1 MATMKIKEWML
12 RSKKSLVLGILAVAM
27 LFGSFTFTPIAYAF
41 DWYKFL
47 GLKDVDTEKAIVF
60 LKNEWIQYADFLGSI
75 WQTIQGGII
84 KTLLYIV
91 SALEGLIPDTFSFFD
106 VLKDAGLNDFASS
119 IIKGLFYALF
129 VLVVVWLGI
138 RTIIQHKPPRFKS
151 VGVNII
157 VMIGLLGGL
166 NELMADMQKISTDFF
181 SETTNTSKTKDG
193 LAWDLV
199 KQNTADLIY
208 LSKTGFD
215 PIRGKKENE
224 PAISSTDN
232 KPKNGMGKEVFLQA
246 NLGDIVTPESIE
258 DLSKQD
264 GIPEETKFLSYKITN
279 DGDKEVIE
287 EIKNSVFNPFKDKFP
302 GGYVRYPMNFGTIFL
317 GLLALGVAY
326 LFTVFVFVMTIF
338 EIAMKKIIAP
348 IVFVTD
354 IETGEK
360 TKMVM
365 QDIFKGFLIFAFTG
379 LNLRFYTI
387 IVNYLAEKNIN
398 AFLYIVAMV
407 CLTVALIKG
416 SESIL
421 KYFGVDVGLKEGKNH
436 LMGMVGGAMAAKG
449 AVKGVGRMFSG
460 AKNLMS
466 GGSGQTREDTPKRS
480 EMDSNHESA
489 DLHGE
494 QKNNAK
500 GGGMQAKKFAR
511 NTGAALSYATNRG
524 VGGMMNDAGNKVA
537 ETVGG
542 AVDKGKEKV
551 SGVAKGVSD
560 GVKGTVSE
568 FKSGQ
573 EQGKEKAQENADR
586 QTLNT
591 IGKGIQNNA
600 NAGIEPSASPKMAN
614 RSNVASISNEG
625 QQGNVK
631 GERQTAEREIELQ
644 NKLRN
649 TGREESQQGNVK
661 GERQTAEREIELQNK
676 LRNTG
681 REESQQGNVK
691 GERQTAER
699 EIELQNKLR
708 NTGREESQQGN
719 VKGER
724 QTAEREIEL
733 QNKLRN
739 TGREEGQQ
747 GNVKGERQ
755 TAEREIELQNKLRNT
770 GREEGQQGNVKGERQ
785 IAEREIEL
793 QNKLRNTGGTEA
805 SQGNIKSGTQ
815 TVQRDVNVQDTLRN
829 TGGTGT
835 INSDAKAGVA
845 TVQRDVNVQNNV
857 RGSEAVNNDV
867 KAGSTTVQRD
877 VNVQNNIRGN
887 EAVEHTA
894 RAGAAT
900 VQRDVNVQNN
910 VRGSEAV
917 NNDVKAGS
925 TTVQRDVNV
934 QNNIRGN
941 EAVEHTARAGA
952 ATVQRDVN
960 VQNNVRGSEAVNN
973 DVKAGS
979 TTVQRDVNVQNNIR
993 GNEAV
998 EHTARAGAATVQRD
1012 VNVQNNVRGS
1022 EAVNND
1028 VKAGS
1033 TTVQRDVNVQ
1043 NNIRGNEA
1051 VEHTARAGAATVQRD
1066 VNVQNNVRGNEAV
1079 EHTAR
1084 AGAATVQRDVNV
1096 QDNVVERTKSG
1107 LRQRGSKHNR
1117 TDQLRRK

>member
-1 MATMKIKEWML
+1 MATMKIKEWFFQ
-12 RSKKSLVLGILAVAM
+12 SKKALVIGFLAVIT
-27 LFGSFTFTPIAYAF
+27 LFVSFTFTPIAYAF

-47 GLKDVDTEKAIVF
+47 NLEDVDSEKAIAF
-60 LKNEWIQYADFLGSI
+60 LKNDWIQYADFLGSI

-129 VLVVVWLGI
+129 VLVFVWLGI

-215 PIRGKKENE
+215 PIQNKKENE

-246 NLGDIVTPESIE
+246 NLGDVVTSETIDKLKKVE
-258 DLSKQD
+258 
-264 GIPEETKFLSYKITN
+264 GIPEETKFLTYKITN

-287 EIKNSVFNPFKDKFP
+287 EIKDSVFNPFKSQFP
-302 GGYVRYPMNFGTIFL
+302 GGYVRYPMNFGTIFW

-365 QDIFKGFLIFAFTG
+365 QDIFKGFLVFAFTG

-449 AVKGVGRMFSG
+449 AVKGAGRMFSG

-480 EMDSNHESA
+480 EMDSNHEGA
-489 DLHGE
+489 DSQGE
-494 QKNNAK
+494 QKNTAK
-500 GGGMQAKKFAR
+500 GGGMQTKKLAR
-511 NTGAALSYATNRG
+511 NTGAAMSYAANRG
-524 VGGMMNDAGNKVA
+524 
-537 ETVGG
+537 VGG

-560 GVKGTVSE
+560 SVKGTVSE

-573 EQGKEKAQENADR
+573 AEGKEKAQENADR

-614 RSNVASISNEG
+614 RPNVASISNEG

-644 NKLRN
+644 NR
-649 TGREESQQGNVK
+649 
-661 GERQTAEREIELQNK
+661 
-676 LRNTG
+676 
-681 REESQQGNVK
+681 
-691 GERQTAER
+691 
-699 EIELQNKLR
+699 
-708 NTGREESQQGN
+708 
-719 VKGER
+719 
-724 QTAEREIEL
+724 
-733 QNKLRN
+733 LRN

-770 GREEGQQGNVKGERQ
+770 GREEPQQGNVKGERQ
-785 IAEREIEL
+785 TAEREIEL
-793 QNKLRNTGGTEA
+793 QNKLRNTGREELQ
-805 SQGNIKSGTQ
+805 QGNVKGERQ
-815 TVQRDVNVQDTLRN
+815 T
-829 TGGTGT
+829 
-835 INSDAKAGVA
+835 A
-845 TVQRDVNVQNNV
+845 
-857 RGSEAVNNDV
+857 
-867 KAGSTTVQRD
+867 
-877 VNVQNNIRGN
+877 
-887 EAVEHTA
+887 
-894 RAGAAT
+894 
-900 VQRDVNVQNN
+900 
-910 VRGSEAV
+910 
-917 NNDVKAGS
+917 
-925 TTVQRDVNV
+925 
-934 QNNIRGN
+934 
-941 EAVEHTARAGA
+941 
-952 ATVQRDVN
+952 
-960 VQNNVRGSEAVNN
+960 
-973 DVKAGS
+973 
-979 TTVQRDVNVQNNIR
+979 
-993 GNEAV
+993 
-998 EHTARAGAATVQRD
+998 
-1012 VNVQNNVRGS
+1012 
-1022 EAVNND
+1022 
-1028 VKAGS
+1028 
-1033 TTVQRDVNVQ
+1033 
-1043 NNIRGNEA
+1043 
-1051 VEHTARAGAATVQRD
+1051 
-1066 VNVQNNVRGNEAV
+1066 
-1079 EHTAR
+1079 
-1084 AGAATVQRDVNV
+1084 
-1096 QDNVVERTKSG
+1096 
-1107 LRQRGSKHNR
+1107 
-1117 TDQLRRK
+1117 

>member
-1 MATMKIKEWML
+1 MATMKIKEWIL
-12 RSKKSLVLGILAVAM
+12 RSKKSLVIGVLAVAM

-47 GLKDVDTEKAIVF
+47 GLKDVDTEKAIAF

-215 PIRGKKENE
+215 PIRGEKENE

-302 GGYVRYPMNFGTIFL
+302 GGYVRYPMNFGTIFW

-365 QDIFKGFLIFAFTG
+365 QDIFKGFLVFAFTG

-436 LMGMVGGAMAAKG
+436 LMGLVGGAMAAKG
-449 AVKGVGRMFSG
+449 AVKGAGRMFSG

-480 EMDSNHESA
+480 EMDSNHEGA
-489 DLHGE
+489 DSQGE
-494 QKNNAK
+494 QKNTAK
-500 GGGMQAKKFAR
+500 SGMQAKKLAR

-573 EQGKEKAQENADR
+573 AQGKEKAQENADR

-600 NAGIEPSASPKMAN
+600 NAGVEPSASPKMAN
-614 RSNVASISNEG
+614 RPNIASISNEG

-649 TGREESQQGNVK
+649 TGREEPQQGNVKGERQTAEREIELPNKLRNTGREEPQQGNVKGERQTVEREIELQNKLRNTGREEPQQGNVK

-681 REESQQGNVK
+681 REEPQQGNVK

-699 EIELQNKLR
+699 EIEMQNKLR
-708 NTGREESQQGN
+708 NTGKEESQQGN

-724 QTAEREIEL
+724 QTAEREIE
-733 QNKLRN
+733 
-739 TGREEGQQ
+739 
-747 GNVKGERQ
+747 
-755 TAEREIELQNKLRNT
+755 I
-770 GREEGQQGNVKGERQ
+770 
-785 IAEREIEL
+785 

-805 SQGNIKSGTQ
+805 SQGNMKSGTQ

-829 TGGTGT
+829 TGGTGS
-835 INSDAKAGVA
+835 INSDTKAGVA

-857 RGSEAVNNDV
+857 RGSEAVDN
-867 KAGSTTVQRD
+867 TV
-877 VNVQNNIRGN
+877 
-887 EAVEHTA
+887 

-910 VRGSEAV
+910 VRGSNEATSDIKAGAATIQRDVNVQNNVRGSEAV
-917 NNDVKAGS
+917 ESTVRAGA

-934 QNNIRGN
+934 QNNVRGSNEATSDVKVGATTVQRDVNVQNNVRGN
-941 EAVEHTARAGA
+941 NEATSDVKVGA
-952 ATVQRDVN
+952 TTVQRDVN
-960 VQNNVRGSEAVNN
+960 VQNNVRGSEAV
-973 DVKAGS
+973 DH
-979 TTVQRDVNVQNNIR
+979 TV
-993 GNEAV
+993 
-998 EHTARAGAATVQRD
+998 RAGATTVQRD

-1022 EAVNND
+1022 EAVD
-1028 VKAGS
+1028 HTVRAGS

-1043 NNIRGNEA
+1043 E
-1051 VEHTARAGAATVQRD
+1051 
-1066 VNVQNNVRGNEAV
+1066 
-1079 EHTAR
+1079 
-1084 AGAATVQRDVNV
+1084 
-1096 QDNVVERTKSG
+1096 NVVERTRSG
-1107 LRQRGSKHNR
+1107 LRQRGSKQNR

>member
-1 MATMKIKEWML
+1 MTTMKIKKWL
-12 RSKKSLVLGILAVAM
+12 FQSKKALVIGILAVIT
-27 LFGSFTFTPIAYAF
+27 LFVSFTFTPIAYAF

-47 GLKDVDTEKAIVF
+47 GLKDVDTEKAITF

-75 WQTIQGGII
+75 WQSIQGGII

-151 VGVNII
+151 VGINII

-166 NELMADMQKISTDFF
+166 NELMADMQKMSTDFF
-181 SETTNTSKTKDG
+181 SETTNSSKTKEG

-246 NLGDIVTPESIE
+246 NLGDIVTPEAIE

-287 EIKNSVFNPFKDKFP
+287 EIKNSAFNPFKSQFP
-302 GGYVRYPMNFGTIFL
+302 GGYVRYPMNFGTIFW

-338 EIAMKKIIAP
+338 EIAMKKVIAP

-365 QDIFKGFLIFAFTG
+365 QDIFKGFLVFAFTG
-379 LNLRFYTI
+379 LNLRVYTI
-387 IVNYLAEKNIN
+387 IVNYLAEKEIN
-398 AFLYIVAMV
+398 SFLYIVAMV
-407 CLTVALIKG
+407 CLTVALING

-449 AVKGVGRMFSG
+449 AIKGAGRMFSG

-480 EMDSNHESA
+480 EMDSNHEGAESQ
-489 DLHGE
+489 GE
-494 QKNNAK
+494 QKNTAK

-511 NTGAALSYATNRG
+511 NTGAAMSYAANRG

-560 GVKGTVSE
+560 SVKGTVSE

-573 EQGKEKAQENADR
+573 AEGKEKAQENADR
-586 QTLNT
+586 QTLNA

-600 NAGIEPSASPKMAN
+600 NAGIEPSNSPKMTN
-614 RSNVASISNEG
+614 RSTADSISNEP

-631 GERQTAEREIELQ
+631 NERQTAEREIELQ

-649 TGREESQQGNVK
+649 TGREEAQQGNVK
-661 GERQTAEREIELQNK
+661 
-676 LRNTG
+676 
-681 REESQQGNVK
+681 S
-691 GERQTAER
+691 
-699 EIELQNKLR
+699 
-708 NTGREESQQGN
+708 
-719 VKGER
+719 ER

-785 IAEREIEL
+785 TAEREIEL

-805 SQGNIKSGTQ
+805 SQGNMKSGSQ
-815 TVQRDVNVQDTLRN
+815 TVQRDVNVLDTLRS

-845 TVQRDVNVQNNV
+845 TIQRDVNVQNNI
-857 RGSEAVNNDV
+857 RGSEAVDSNV
-867 KAGSTTVQRD
+867 RAGSTTVQRD
-877 VNVQNNIRGN
+877 VNVQNN
-887 EAVEHTA
+887 
-894 RAGAAT
+894 
-900 VQRDVNVQNN
+900 
-910 VRGSEAV
+910 
-917 NNDVKAGS
+917 
-925 TTVQRDVNV
+925 
-934 QNNIRGN
+934 
-941 EAVEHTARAGA
+941 
-952 ATVQRDVN
+952 
-960 VQNNVRGSEAVNN
+960 
-973 DVKAGS
+973 
-979 TTVQRDVNVQNNIR
+979 
-993 GNEAV
+993 
-998 EHTARAGAATVQRD
+998 
-1012 VNVQNNVRGS
+1012 
-1022 EAVNND
+1022 
-1028 VKAGS
+1028 
-1033 TTVQRDVNVQ
+1033 
-1043 NNIRGNEA
+1043 
-1051 VEHTARAGAATVQRD
+1051 
-1066 VNVQNNVRGNEAV
+1066 
-1079 EHTAR
+1079 
-1084 AGAATVQRDVNV
+1084 
-1096 QDNVVERTKSG
+1096 
-1107 LRQRGSKHNR
+1107 
-1117 TDQLRRK
+1117 

>member
-1 MATMKIKEWML
+1 MTTMKIKEWL
-12 RSKKSLVLGILAVAM
+12 FQSKKALVTGFLAVIT
-27 LFGSFTFTPIAYAF
+27 LFVSFIFAPIAYAF

-47 GLKDVDTEKAIVF
+47 GIDGVDSEKAIAF
-60 LKNEWIQYADFLGSI
+60 LKNDWIQYADLLGTI

-151 VGVNII
+151 VGINIL

-166 NELMADMQKISTDFF
+166 NELMADMQKMSTDFF
-181 SETTNTSKTKDG
+181 SETTNTSKTKEG

-215 PIRGKKENE
+215 SIQGKKENE
-224 PAISSTDN
+224 PAISTTDN
-232 KPKNGMGKEVFLQA
+232 KLKNGMGKDVFLKA
-246 NLGDIVTPESIE
+246 NLGDVVTSETIE
-258 DLSKQD
+258 KLENQQ
-264 GIPEETKFLSYKITN
+264 GVPEETKFLNYKITN

-287 EIKNSVFNPFKDKFP
+287 KIKDSVFNPFKSQFP
-302 GGYVRYPMNFGTIFL
+302 GGYVRYPMNFGTIFW

-338 EIAMKKIIAP
+338 EIAMKKVIAP

-365 QDIFKGFLIFAFTG
+365 QDIFKGFLVFAFTG
-379 LNLRFYTI
+379 LNLRVYTI
-387 IVNYLAEKNIN
+387 IVNYLAEKEIN
-398 AFLYIVAMV
+398 SFLYIVAMV
-407 CLTVALIKG
+407 CLTVALING

-449 AVKGVGRMFSG
+449 AIKGAGRMFSG

-480 EMDSNHESA
+480 EMDSNHEGAESK
-489 DLHGE
+489 GE
-494 QKNNAK
+494 QKNTAK

-511 NTGAALSYATNRG
+511 NTGAAMSYAANRG

-551 SGVAKGVSD
+551 SGVAKGVSE

-573 EQGKEKAQENADR
+573 AQGKEKAQENADR

-600 NAGIEPSASPKMAN
+600 NAGIETSASPNMAN
-614 RSNVASISNEG
+614 RSTASSISNEP

-649 TGREESQQGNVK
+649 TGSAEGQQGNVKSERQTAEREIELQSKLRNTGSAEASQGNVKSERQTAEREIELQNKLRNTGSAEAQQGNVK

-681 REESQQGNVK
+681 SAEAQQGNVK

-708 NTGREESQQGN
+708 NTGSAEAQQGN
-719 VKGER
+719 IKSER
-724 QTAEREIEL
+724 QT
-733 QNKLRN
+733 
-739 TGREEGQQ
+739 
-747 GNVKGERQ
+747 
-755 TAEREIELQNKLRNT
+755 
-770 GREEGQQGNVKGERQ
+770 
-785 IAEREIEL
+785 AEREIEL

-805 SQGNIKSGTQ
+805 SQGNMKSESQ
-815 TVQRDVNVQDTLRN
+815 TVQREVNVQDTLRS

-845 TVQRDVNVQNNV
+845 TIQRDVNVQNNIRGSEAVDSNVRAGSTTVQRDVNVQNNVRGSEAVESAVRAGSTTVQRDVNVQNNVRGSEAVESSVRVGSTTVQRDVNVQNNV
-857 RGSEAVNNDV
+857 RGSEAVNH
-867 KAGSTTVQRD
+867 TV
-877 VNVQNNIRGN
+877 
-887 EAVEHTA
+887 
-894 RAGAAT
+894 RAGATT

-910 VRGSEAV
+910 VRGSSEVTA
-917 NNDVKAGS
+917 DVRVG
-925 TTVQRDVNV
+925 TT
-934 QNNIRGN
+934 
-941 EAVEHTARAGA
+941 
-952 ATVQRDVN
+952 
-960 VQNNVRGSEAVNN
+960 
-973 DVKAGS
+973 
-979 TTVQRDVNVQNNIR
+979 
-993 GNEAV
+993 
-998 EHTARAGAATVQRD
+998 
-1012 VNVQNNVRGS
+1012 
-1022 EAVNND
+1022 
-1028 VKAGS
+1028 
-1033 TTVQRDVNVQ
+1033 
-1043 NNIRGNEA
+1043 
-1051 VEHTARAGAATVQRD
+1051 
-1066 VNVQNNVRGNEAV
+1066 
-1079 EHTAR
+1079 
-1084 AGAATVQRDVNV
+1084 TVQRDVNV
-1096 QDNVVERTKSG
+1096 QDNVKEVRKSR
-1107 LRQRGSKHNR
+1107 LRPRGSTQNR
-1117 TDQLRRK
+1117 TDQLRRR

>member
-708 NTGREESQQGN
+708 NTGREE
-719 VKGER
+719 
-724 QTAEREIEL
+724 
-733 QNKLRN
+733 
-739 TGREEGQQ
+739 GQQ

>member
-1 MATMKIKEWML
+1 MTTMKIKEWFFQ
-12 RSKKSLVLGILAVAM
+12 SKKAVVIGFLAVIT
-27 LFGSFTFTPIAYAF
+27 LFVSFTFTPIVYAF

-47 GLKDVDTEKAIVF
+47 GLKDVDTEKAIAF

-91 SALEGLIPDTFSFFD
+91 SALEGLIPDTFSFFE

-215 PIRGKKENE
+215 PIQGKKENE

-287 EIKNSVFNPFKDKFP
+287 EIKNSAFNPFKSQFP
-302 GGYVRYPMNFGTIFL
+302 GGYVRYPMNFGTIFW

-338 EIAMKKIIAP
+338 EIAMKKVIAP
-348 IVFVTD
+348 IVFITD

-365 QDIFKGFLIFAFTG
+365 QDMFKGFLVFAFTG
-379 LNLRFYTI
+379 LNLRVYTI
-387 IVNYLAEKNIN
+387 IVNYLAEKDIN

-407 CLTVALIKG
+407 CLTVALING

-449 AVKGVGRMFSG
+449 AIKGAGRMFSG

-480 EMDSNHESA
+480 EMDSNHEGAESQ
-489 DLHGE
+489 GE
-494 QKNNAK
+494 QNNTAK

-511 NTGAALSYATNRG
+511 NTGAAMSYAANRG
-524 VGGMMNDAGNKVA
+524 VGGMMSDAGNKVA

-560 GVKGTVSE
+560 SVKGTVSE

-573 EQGKEKAQENADR
+573 AEGKEKAKENADR
-586 QTLNT
+586 QTLNA

-600 NAGIEPSASPKMAN
+600 NAGIETSASPNMAN

-631 GERQTAEREIELQ
+631 NGRQTAEREIELQNKLRNTGSAEGQQGNVKNGRQTAEREIELQNKLRNTGSAEGQQGNAKSERQTGEREIELQSKLRNTGSAEGQQGNVKNGRQTGEREIELQNKLRNTGSAEGQQGNVKNERQTAEREIELQ

-649 TGREESQQGNVK
+649 TGSAEASQGNVK
-661 GERQTAEREIELQNK
+661 SERQTAEREIELQNK

-681 REESQQGNVK
+681 SAEAQQGNVK
-691 GERQTAER
+691 SERQTAER

-708 NTGREESQQGN
+708 NTGSTEAQQGN

-724 QTAEREIEL
+724 QTAEREIE
-733 QNKLRN
+733 
-739 TGREEGQQ
+739 
-747 GNVKGERQ
+747 
-755 TAEREIELQNKLRNT
+755 I
-770 GREEGQQGNVKGERQ
+770 
-785 IAEREIEL
+785 

-805 SQGNIKSGTQ
+805 SQGNMKSGTQ
-815 TVQRDVNVQDTLRN
+815 
-829 TGGTGT
+829 
-835 INSDAKAGVA
+835 

-857 RGSEAVNNDV
+857 RGSNEATSDV
-867 KAGSTTVQRD
+867 KV
-877 VNVQNNIRGN
+877 
-887 EAVEHTA
+887 
-894 RAGAAT
+894 GATT

-910 VRGSEAV
+910 VRGSNEATS
-917 NNDVKAGS
+917 DVK
-925 TTVQRDVNV
+925 V
-934 QNNIRGN
+934 
-941 EAVEHTARAGA
+941 GA
-952 ATVQRDVN
+952 TTVQRDVN
-960 VQNNVRGSEAVNN
+960 VQNNVRGSSEVTA
-973 DVKAGS
+973 DVRVG
-979 TTVQRDVNVQNNIR
+979 TT
-993 GNEAV
+993 
-998 EHTARAGAATVQRD
+998 
-1012 VNVQNNVRGS
+1012 
-1022 EAVNND
+1022 
-1028 VKAGS
+1028 
-1033 TTVQRDVNVQ
+1033 
-1043 NNIRGNEA
+1043 
-1051 VEHTARAGAATVQRD
+1051 
-1066 VNVQNNVRGNEAV
+1066 
-1079 EHTAR
+1079 
-1084 AGAATVQRDVNV
+1084 TVQRDVNV
-1096 QDNVVERTKSG
+1096 QDNVKEVRKSR
-1107 LRQRGSKHNR
+1107 LRPRGSTQNR
-1117 TDQLRRK
+1117 TDQLRRR

>member
-877 VNVQNNIRGN
+877 VNVQNNIR
-887 EAVEHTA
+887 
-894 RAGAAT
+894 
-900 VQRDVNVQNN
+900 
-910 VRGSEAV
+910 
-917 NNDVKAGS
+917 
-925 TTVQRDVNV
+925 
-934 QNNIRGN
+934 
-941 EAVEHTARAGA
+941 
-952 ATVQRDVN
+952 
-960 VQNNVRGSEAVNN
+960 
-973 DVKAGS
+973 
-979 TTVQRDVNVQNNIR
+979 
-993 GNEAV
+993 
-998 EHTARAGAATVQRD
+998 
-1012 VNVQNNVRGS
+1012 
-1022 EAVNND
+1022 
-1028 VKAGS
+1028 
-1033 TTVQRDVNVQ
+1033 
-1043 NNIRGNEA
+1043 
-1051 VEHTARAGAATVQRD
+1051 
-1066 VNVQNNVRGNEAV
+1066 
-1079 EHTAR
+1079 
-1084 AGAATVQRDVNV
+1084 
-1096 QDNVVERTKSG
+1096 
-1107 LRQRGSKHNR
+1107 
-1117 TDQLRRK
+1117 

>member
-1 MATMKIKEWML
+1 MATMKIKEWFF
-12 RSKKSLVLGILAVAM
+12 RSKKAIVIGFLAVAM
-27 LFGSFTFTPIAYAF
+27 LIGSFTFTPIAYAF

-47 GLKDVDTEKAIVF
+47 DLKDVDTEKAIAF
-60 LKNEWIQYADFLGSI
+60 LKNDWIQYASFLGSI
-75 WQTIQGGII
+75 WQSIQGWII
-84 KTLLYIV
+84 QTLLYIV

-129 VLVVVWLGI
+129 VLVIVWLGI

-181 SETTNTSKTKDG
+181 SETTKTSKTKDG

-215 PIRGKKENE
+215 PIQNKKENE
-224 PAISSTDN
+224 PAISSIDN
-232 KPKNGMGKEVFLQA
+232 KPKNGMGKEVFLKA
-246 NLGDIVTPESIE
+246 NLGDVVIPETIE
-258 DLSKQD
+258 KLKKQE
-264 GIPEETKFLSYKITN
+264 GVPEETQFLTYKITN

-287 EIKNSVFNPFKDKFP
+287 EIKSSTFNPFKSQFP
-302 GGYVRYPMNFGTIFL
+302 GGYVRYPMNFGTLFW

-360 TKMVM
+360 TKMVI
-365 QDIFKGFLIFAFTG
+365 QDIFKGFLLFAFTG

-387 IVNYLAEKNIN
+387 IVNYLAGKNIN

-480 EMDSNHESA
+480 EMDSNHEDA
-489 DLHGE
+489 DSQGE
-494 QKNNAK
+494 QKNTAK
-500 GGGMQAKKFAR
+500 GGGMQTKKLAR
-511 NTGAALSYATNRG
+511 NTGAAMSYAANRG
-524 VGGMMNDAGNKVA
+524 VGGMMSDAGNKVA
-537 ETVGG
+537 GTVGG

-560 GVKGTVSE
+560 SVKGTVSE

-573 EQGKEKAQENADR
+573 AEGKEKAQGNADR

-614 RSNVASISNEG
+614 RPNVASISTEG
-625 QQGNVK
+625 QQGNVKGEKQTAEREIELQNKLRNTGREESQQGNVK

-739 TGREEGQQ
+739 TGREETQQ

-770 GREEGQQGNVKGERQ
+770 G
-785 IAEREIEL
+785 
-793 QNKLRNTGGTEA
+793 GTEA
-805 SQGNIKSGTQ
+805 SQGNMKSGTQ

-829 TGGTGT
+829 TGGIGS
-835 INSDAKAGVA
+835 INSDTKAGVA
-845 TVQRDVNVQNNV
+845 AVQRDVNVQNNV
-857 RGSEAVNNDV
+857 RGSEAVDN
-867 KAGSTTVQRD
+867 TV
-877 VNVQNNIRGN
+877 
-887 EAVEHTA
+887 

-910 VRGSEAV
+910 VRGSNEATSDIKAGAATIQRDVNVQNNVRGREAV
-917 NNDVKAGS
+917 ESTVRAGA

-934 QNNIRGN
+934 QNNVRGSNEATSDVKVGATTVQRDVNVQNNVRGSNEATSDVKVGATTVQRDVNVQNNVRGSNEATSDVKVGATTVQRDVNVQNNVRGN
-941 EAVEHTARAGA
+941 NEATSDVKVGA
-952 ATVQRDVN
+952 TTVQRDVN
-960 VQNNVRGSEAVNN
+960 VQNNVRGSEAV
-973 DVKAGS
+973 DH
-979 TTVQRDVNVQNNIR
+979 TV
-993 GNEAV
+993 
-998 EHTARAGAATVQRD
+998 RAGATTVQRD

-1022 EAVNND
+1022 EAVENT
-1028 VKAGS
+1028 VRAGS

-1043 NNIRGNEA
+1043 E
-1051 VEHTARAGAATVQRD
+1051 
-1066 VNVQNNVRGNEAV
+1066 
-1079 EHTAR
+1079 
-1084 AGAATVQRDVNV
+1084 
-1096 QDNVVERTKSG
+1096 NVVERTRSG
-1107 LRQRGSKHNR
+1107 LRQRGSKQNR